1 MTTQARR
8 NGATGDNQRDSIMEN
23 QITSFTYW
31 KEIQA
36 SAESLAREAME
47 QNDSDKEAA
56 SDAIFDTML
65 HEYVDGHQWII
76 YNGHHLDVIKY
87 SDNQDYYID
96 NFGGESDYELKTNGL
111 SGLHTAIA
119 FWCMYADI
127 ADRISDALDDAEAK
141 HESEEENDE

>member
-1 MTTQARR
+1 MQR
-8 NGATGDNQRDSIMEN
+8 ATQRDQIMSN
-23 QITSFTYW
+23 QITSYCYW
-31 KEIQA
+31 KEIQS

-47 QNDSDKEAA
+47 QNDFDKEAA

-76 YNGHHLDVIKY
+76 YMAYNLDVIEY

-96 NFGGESDYELKTNGL
+96 NFGADCACYELKTNGI

-127 ADRISDALDDAEAK
+127 ADRISDALDDVEAG